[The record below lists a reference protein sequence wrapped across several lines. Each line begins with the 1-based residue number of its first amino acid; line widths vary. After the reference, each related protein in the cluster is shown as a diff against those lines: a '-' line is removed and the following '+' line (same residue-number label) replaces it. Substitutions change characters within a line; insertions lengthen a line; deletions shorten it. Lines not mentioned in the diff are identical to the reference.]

1 MQGTG
6 VVDGFGWSLLY
17 LAAQYWWR
25 EGMIVF
31 ALLIPQEDSF
41 GKHPTTG
48 RITSI
53 VLLDAWYFRCVAS
66 TKVAAP
72 GYSAPPRPVP
82 GRKSA

>member
-1 MQGTG
+1 
-6 VVDGFGWSLLY
+6 
-17 LAAQYWWR
+17 
-25 EGMIVF
+25 MIVF

-53 VLLDAWYFRCVAS
+53 VLLDAWYFLCVAS
-66 TKVAAP
+66 TEVAAP